1 MNDFSAQDFYTKHYA
16 KQNLIQEHV
25 NQFQYLVNK
34 LKSLNVIEG
43 KKILDVGCGNGIFA
57 SLVNKSLGI
66 QVYGTEINKTA
77 LSESKKNGVNA
88 VYSDIEKKWPFKN
101 NFFDVVSGIEIL
113 EHVTNPDFF
122 ILESKR
128 VLKKNGVLII
138 TTPNLASWFNRIILL
153 LGYQPFFSEVSTFD
167 KTIGLSFTRKLSPN
181 RQPLGHLR
189 VFTLRAL
196 IEILEFHGFKVI
208 HKSGNEVNYLP
219 KYMNIVNKF
228 FTFIPGLSTDLLV
241 IAVKNDK

>member
-16 KQNLIQEHV
+16 KQDLIQDHV

-34 LKSLNVIEG
+34 IISLNIVKG
-43 KKILDVGCGNGIFA
+43 KKLLDVGCGNGIFA
-57 SLVNKSLGI
+57 KVAKTSTGM

-77 LSESKKNGVNA
+77 LAESRRNGVQA

-101 NFFDVVSGIEIL
+101 NYFDIVSGIEIL

-153 LGYQPFFSEVSTFD
+153 FGFQPFFSEVSTFD

-189 VFTLRAL
+189 IFTLRAL
-196 IEILEFHGFKVI
+196 TEILEFHGFTVI
-208 HKSGNEVNYLP
+208 HTSGNEVNYLP
-219 KYMNIVNKF
+219 KYMNVVNKF
-228 FTFIPGLSTDLLV
+228 FTLFPGLSTDLLV
-241 IAVKNDK
+241 IATKNDK